1 MVSSNNDSGYS
12 LYHKE
17 LTTGEYHPKVT
28 AYYFRQWDSY
38 RMPFHAHRAV
48 EIMYVISG
56 DCVVETLKESFSLK
70 KGDFILL
77 DANVSHNLLV
87 GEENPCRMLNVEFV
101 FASAEGGFPSIKDL
115 AASNG
120 TLTSFLSDERPFI
133 VLKDLSEVYHTLK
146 SLVLE
151 LDEKGMENGL
161 MVHLLLSQLLIRI
174 ARLAIEAK
182 ESEQQQADFYVK
194 KAIAFIHHNYDRDIQ
209 VKDIASVVNL
219 HPGYLH
225 RIFKA
230 NTNSTVVEYLTAL
243 RVDKARMLLAQTDIP
258 VIEIS
263 EYVGINSRQYFS
275 AIFKKYTGKSPVE
288 FRKTISAS
296 KWTQS

>member
-1 MVSSNNDSGYS
+1 MASSNSESSNS
-12 LYHKE
+12 LYHQE

-28 AYYFRQWDSY
+28 AYYFRQWETY

-56 DCVVETLKESFSLK
+56 DCVIETLQESHILK

-77 DANVSHNLLV
+77 DANVSHNLSV
-87 GEENPCRMLNVEFV
+87 SEEHPCRMLNVEFV
-101 FASAEGGFPSIKDL
+101 FTNAEGSFPSMKDL
-115 AASNG
+115 AAANSS
-120 TLTSFLSDERPFI
+120 LSSFLSIERPFI
-133 VLKDLSEVYHTLK
+133 VLKDPNEVYHTLK

-174 ARLAIEAK
+174 ARLAVEGE

-194 KAIAFIHHNYDRDIQ
+194 KAIAYMHHNYDRDIQ

-230 NTNSTVVEYLTAL
+230 NTNSTVVEYLTDL
-243 RVDKARMLLAQTDIP
+243 RVEKAKMLLAQTDIP

-288 FRKTISAS
+288 FRKTTSAS
-296 KWTQS
+296 NWTQS